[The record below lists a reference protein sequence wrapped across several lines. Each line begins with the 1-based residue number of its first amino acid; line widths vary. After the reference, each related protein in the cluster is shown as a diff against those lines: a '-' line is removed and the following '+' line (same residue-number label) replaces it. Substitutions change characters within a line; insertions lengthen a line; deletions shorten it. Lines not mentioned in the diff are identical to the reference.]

1 MGDILFLCH
10 RIPYPPNKGDKIR
23 AYHWL
28 RALAAHHRVHLGTFV
43 DDPADW
49 SHREALDGL
58 CAEQCYRPLPG
69 LRAKARSLNGL
80 WRGEALSFGYYRDR
94 AMTRWVR
101 RVLGQHPID
110 AVFVF
115 SSTMAPYAL
124 DAGSDVRRVLDFVDV
139 DSDKWHQYAG
149 SSRLPM
155 RWVYAREA
163 KRLFQGERALA
174 ARFDASVFVSEAE
187 ADFFRRAAPEVAGRV
202 HALGNGVDADYFDPG
217 LGYDNPYGNETG
229 SQLVFTGAMDY
240 GANADAM
247 VWFVEAVLPRIRET
261 RPEAR
266 LSIVGTRP
274 TARVR
279 ALASHP
285 GVQVTGAVP
294 DVRPYLAH
302 ADAAIA
308 PMRIARGIQNK
319 VLEALAMGRPTVMT
333 EQAAAGLVPA
343 PAQVAPVAGTAAG
356 FASAVVEILG
366 HETDRA
372 ETAGRARDYVLRHY
386 GWEARFAELR
396 SLVGAGESAEAAIP
410 GAAAGLSA

>member
-58 CAEQCYRPLPG
+58 GAEQCYRPLPG

-139 DSDKWHQYAG
+139 DSDKWQQYAG

-217 LGYDNPYGNETG
+217 LGYGNPYENETG

-308 PMRIARGIQNK
+308 PMRIARGIEQGARGAGDGAAHGDDRAGRRRTGAGAGSGGPGCRHCRRLRQRGRRDSRPRDRPRRNRRPRPG
-319 VLEALAMGRPTVMT
+319 LRAAPLRLGRALRR
-333 EQAAAGLVPA
+333 
-343 PAQVAPVAGTAAG
+343 VAVAG
-356 FASAVVEILG
+356 
-366 HETDRA
+366 RC
-372 ETAGRARDYVLRHY
+372 R
-386 GWEARFAELR
+386 
-396 SLVGAGESAEAAIP
+396 
-410 GAAAGLSA
+410 

>member
-28 RALAAHHRVHLGTFV
+28 RALSARHRVHLGTFV

-49 SHREALDGL
+49 SHRDALTEL
-58 CAEQCYRPLPG
+58 CTDQCYRPLPA

-94 AMTRWVR
+94 TMTRWVR
-101 RVLGQHPID
+101 RVLGQRRID

-124 DAGSDVRRVLDFVDV
+124 EAGDDVRRILDFVDV
-139 DSDKWHQYAG
+139 DSDKWQQYAA
-149 SSRLPM
+149 SCRPPM

-163 KRLFQGERALA
+163 KRLLQGERMLA

-187 ADFFRRAAPEVAGRV
+187 ADFFRRAAPEVAERV
-202 HALGNGVDADYFDPG
+202 HALGNGVDAAYFDPG
-217 LGYDNPYGNETG
+217 LEYDNPYGDQAG
-229 SQLVFTGAMDY
+229 PQLVFTGAMDY

-247 VWFVEAVLPRIRET
+247 AWFVDAVLPRIRET
-261 RPEAR
+261 LPEAR

-274 TARVR
+274 TSRVR
-279 ALASHP
+279 ALAASP
-285 GVQVTGAVP
+285 GVHVTGAVP

-333 EQAAAGLVPA
+333 EQAAAGLTPVS
-343 PAQVAPVAGTAAG
+343 AQVAPVADTAEA
-356 FASAVVEILG
+356 FARAVVEIVG
-366 HETDRA
+366 RRNDGTD
-372 ETAGRARDYVLRHY
+372 TASQARDYVLRHY

-396 SLVGAGESAEAAIP
+396 SLVGVGESDEVAASASP
-410 GAAAGLSA
+410 VGLSA

>member
-1 MGDILFLCH
+1 M
-10 RIPYPPNKGDKIR
+10 
-23 AYHWL
+23 
-28 RALAAHHRVHLGTFV
+28 
-43 DDPADW
+43 
-49 SHREALDGL
+49 
-58 CAEQCYRPLPG
+58 
-69 LRAKARSLNGL
+69 
-80 WRGEALSFGYYRDR
+80 
-94 AMTRWVR
+94 
-101 RVLGQHPID
+101 
-110 AVFVF
+110 
-115 SSTMAPYAL
+115 
-124 DAGSDVRRVLDFVDV
+124 
-139 DSDKWHQYAG
+139 
-149 SSRLPM
+149 
-155 RWVYAREA
+155 
-163 KRLFQGERALA
+163 
-174 ARFDASVFVSEAE
+174 
-187 ADFFRRAAPEVAGRV
+187 VAGE
-202 HALGNGVDADYFDPG
+202 G
-217 LGYDNPYGNETG
+217 
-229 SQLVFTGAMDY
+229 
-240 GANADAM
+240 
-247 VWFVEAVLPRIRET
+247 FVEAVLPRIRET

-343 PAQVAPVAGTAAG
+343 PAQVAPVAGTADD

-366 HETDRA
+366 RETGRA

-396 SLVGAGESAEAAIP
+396 SLVGVGESA
-410 GAAAGLSA
+410 GAAMSGTTAGLSA